1 LLGILAT
8 VTAAKKIGGDV
19 DILVAGFS
27 LESTVGKEAA
37 AVSGKFLS
45 IQFNHYSIIF
55 LTFKLHNRAISE

>member
-45 IQFNHYSIIF
+45 F
-55 LTFKLHNRAISE
+55 